1 IVELTSRYDYAAD
14 HEARQAGRRARAR
27 GYYTK
32 SEFMAVC
39 GWKSI
44 RSSGLAKANSESII
58 HSRTR
63 IALAV
68 DNDRGRM
75 RELTKL
81 NGVGVPVA
89 STLLHFAFPRRYPI
103 LDYRVLESLGKRPQ
117 PAVLDQVL
125 ALLRRRLPAHR
136 S

>member
-1 IVELTSRYDYAAD
+1 
-14 HEARQAGRRARAR
+14 
-27 GYYTK
+27 
-32 SEFMAVC
+32 MAVC

-58 HSRTR
+58 ASRTR

-103 LDYRVLESLGKRPQ
+103 LDYRVLESLGN
-117 PAVLDQVL
+117 D
-125 ALLRRRLPAHR
+125 R
-136 S
+136 SPPYSIKFWLSYVDACQ